1 MIHEVDET
9 IRTVVK
15 RDVIRNADIEVVF
28 DAPTKDW
35 ASRRNTPT
43 IDIYLYDIRED
54 LKRRQY
60 GIVDVRDEHGQVTG
74 RRPLPRIF
82 KLSYLITAWT
92 QRAEDEHRLLAAMLA
107 CFLKNDR
114 IPSEFLV
121 GSLAEQGW
129 PLDITIALPPPEDR
143 ALSDV
148 WSALGGELKPSLDL
162 VVITPVDLDRLEVAA
177 APVKEEPKFRFSGP
191 DGAETA
197 PGRRKAADSETEAD
211 GESAPGNGADAI
223 PEETVWGG
231 KEGGAGRVFRMRGST
246 GP

>member
-15 RDVIRNADIEVVF
+15 RDVIRNGDIEVVF

-60 GIVDVRDEHGQVTG
+60 GVVDVRDEGGQVVA
-74 RRPLPRIF
+74 RRPLPRVF

-114 IPSEFLV
+114 IPAEFLV
-121 GSLAEQGW
+121 GALAEQGW

-162 VVITPVDLDRLEVAA
+162 VVITPVDLDRLQIAA
-177 APVKEEPKFRFSGP
+177 APVKDEPRFNFSGP
-191 DGAETA
+191 DGAEVA
-197 PGRRKAADSETEAD
+197 PPRRRPPDEETN
-211 GESAPGNGADAI
+211 GNGAGAGGAGGTA
-223 PEETVWGG
+223 PEETVRG
-231 KEGGAGRVFRMRGST
+231 KGGGAGAVFNVRGT
-246 GP
+246 TDT